1 MTTTGDAMDR
11 ITTMAGNGAAPREA
25 ALLYAGEVMHQ
36 RLKPFGHRFAYSV
49 FSLLVD
55 LDRLAEADRLSPL
68 FSVNRPNLVSFRD
81 ADHGERPGE
90 TARAYADRLLAD
102 AGLATR
108 AARILLLCYPRVFG
122 YVFNPLSV
130 YFAYDADDR
139 LVALIYG
146 VRNTFGQRH
155 SYVAPVE
162 PGDISAAGIR
172 QTRAKIFHV
181 SPFVGMDAR
190 YHFRILPPGKAVR
203 LRIHETEGGEPLLAA
218 TFSGTA
224 APVNTRSLAASLLR
238 FPLLT
243 WKVIAGI
250 HWEALRLWLKG
261 ARFISSP
268 PAPRTASFR
277 DSPAVEP
284 GE

>member
-1 MTTTGDAMDR
+1 MARNERTTTMEANGTPPQAAAVLYRGD
-11 ITTMAGNGAAPREA
+11 
-25 ALLYAGEVMHQ
+25 VMHQ
-36 RLKPFGHRFAYSV
+36 RLKPFGHRFTYSV

-55 LDRLAEADRLSPL
+55 LGRLDEADRMSRFL
-68 FSVNRPNLVSFRD
+68 SVNKPNIVSFRD

-90 TARAYADRLLAD
+90 TARAYADRLLAQ
-102 AGLATR
+102 AGLER
-108 AARILLLCYPRVFG
+108 PAARVLLLCYPRVLG

-130 YFAYDADDR
+130 YFAYDERGA

-155 SYVAPVE
+155 SYVALVE

-172 QTRAKIFHV
+172 QTRRKLFHV

-190 YHFRILPPGKAVR
+190 YHFRILPPGRTVR
-203 LRIHETEGGEPLLAA
+203 VRIHETEGGEPILAA
-218 TFSGTA
+218 TFAGTA
-224 APVNTRSLAASLLR
+224 SRLDTSTLAACLLQ

-243 WKVIAGI
+243 WKIVAGI
-250 HWEALRLWLKG
+250 HWEALKLWLKG